1 LFASIPDV
9 KQQNSMTCPACS
21 KPPLS
26 FSTFMR
32 KLQVLTLSCEAC
44 GAHLKVERR
53 AGLPVLLLAATIGL
67 VLGFGALWAYDADLP
82 PYTLGF
88 VVVVLLLA
96 VAVVVKAFAW
106 RSYRYIV
113 QS

>member
-1 LFASIPDV
+1 
-9 KQQNSMTCPACS
+9 
-21 KPPLS
+21 
-26 FSTFMR
+26 
-32 KLQVLTLSCEAC
+32 
-44 GAHLKVERR
+44 
-53 AGLPVLLLAATIGL
+53 L